1 MSSID
6 LAKHSSHL
14 SNCPAHQQRP
24 VLNQQGR
31 RRLPLDGGM
40 WSSHALL
47 LPLPPRLPL
56 LILKAK
62 RRAQIV
68 VKRSFNEPHD
78 FNALLSF
85 QPGQNI
91 LAMLL
96 TWPARGPLRPLAT
109 RCKSCDHIKWK
120 MRLDCFHCCCPSS
133 IAETET
139 EAVAVFGPDSLDE
152 SVIYFMPRL
161 ACLLKFRF
169 TIFVIKFN

>member
-1 MSSID
+1 MVLVLVLHMHKDEASTKERAVSSID

-96 TWPARGPLRPLAT
+96 TWPARGPWPVKASRNEMQILRPYQVENAA
-109 RCKSCDHIKWK
+109 
-120 MRLDCFHCCCPSS
+120 RLFPLLLP
-133 IAETET
+133 
-139 EAVAVFGPDSLDE
+139 FLDS
-152 SVIYFMPRL
+152 
-161 ACLLKFRF
+161 
-169 TIFVIKFN
+169 